1 MKTNRWMVAGAMAI
15 AGLSAAAVAQR
26 DPAYAAA
33 REAKQVGEQPD
44 GYLGVVSGGAPVQ
57 ALVRDINIKRKA
69 AYTASAQA
77 SGSTVEQFAFT
88 SGCNLVA
95 KVGQGEMYKTPSGQW
110 KENTGTPELDGR
122 CK

>member
-1 MKTNRWMVAGAMAI
+1 MQKVMMMFAGAVAL
-15 AGLSAAAVAQR
+15 AGLSAGAMAQR

-44 GYLGVVSGGAPVQ
+44 GYLGVVSGGASVQ
-57 ALVRDINIKRKA
+57 AMVRDINIKRKA

-77 SGSTVEQFAFT
+77 SGATVEQFAFT

>member
-1 MKTNRWMVAGAMAI
+1 MKTKLLILAGAVAVV
-15 AGLSAAAVAQR
+15 GLSTMAMAQR

-44 GYLGVVSGGAPVQ
+44 GYLGVVSGGASVQ

-77 SGSTVEQFAFT
+77 SGATVEQFAFT

-110 KENTGTPELDGR
+110 KVNTGTPELDPR

>member
-1 MKTNRWMVAGAMAI
+1 MKKVMMMFAGAVALT
-15 AGLSAAAVAQR
+15 GLSAVAMAQR

-33 REAKQVGEQPD
+33 RQAKQIGEQPD
-44 GYLGVVSGGAPVQ
+44 GYLGMVSGGAAVQ

-95 KVGQGEMYKTPSGQW
+95 QVGRGELYKTPSGQW
-110 KENTGTPELDGR
+110 KENSGTPELDAR

>member
-1 MKTNRWMVAGAMAI
+1 MKTVMMMFAGAVALT
-15 AGLSAAAVAQR
+15 GLSAAAMAQR

-44 GYLGVVSGGAPVQ
+44 GYLGVVSGGAAVQ
-57 ALVRDINIKRKA
+57 AMVRDINIKRKA

-110 KENTGTPELDGR
+110 KENSGTPELDGR

>member
-1 MKTNRWMVAGAMAI
+1 MKTVMMMFAGAVALT
-15 AGLSAAAVAQR
+15 GLSAAAMAQR

-44 GYLGVVSGGAPVQ
+44 GYLGVVSGGVAVQ

-110 KENTGTPELDGR
+110 KENSGTPELDGR

>member
-1 MKTNRWMVAGAMAI
+1 MKTVMMMFAGAVALT
-15 AGLSAAAVAQR
+15 GLSAAAMAQR

-44 GYLGVVSGGAPVQ
+44 GYLGVVSGGAAVQ

-110 KENTGTPELDGR
+110 KENSGTPELDGR